1 MFSKIVSGATY
12 GVKAYLVEVETHI
25 IKQVPAFIM
34 VGLPDNAVRESR
46 ERVLAATRTC
56 GFKFP
61 GYKITVNF
69 APADIK
75 KEGSAFDL
83 PVAMGILAATSQVD
97 DEVLGTF
104 VLVGELALDGTLRPV
119 HGILPMALEA
129 RKKKMKGMIVPREN
143 GREAALVSGLA
154 VYPM

>member
-1 MFSKIVSGATY
+1 
-12 GVKAYLVEVETHI
+12 
-25 IKQVPAFIM
+25 M
-34 VGLPDNAVRESR
+34 VGLPDSAVRESR

-83 PVAMGILAATSQVD
+83 PVAIGILAATSQVELD
-97 DEVLGTF
+97 MLDSLVF
-104 VLVGELALDGTLRPV
+104 VGELALDGTLRPV
-119 HGILPMALEA
+119 HGVLPDGA
-129 RKKKMKGMIVPREN
+129 
-143 GREAALVSGLA
+143 
-154 VYPM
+154 